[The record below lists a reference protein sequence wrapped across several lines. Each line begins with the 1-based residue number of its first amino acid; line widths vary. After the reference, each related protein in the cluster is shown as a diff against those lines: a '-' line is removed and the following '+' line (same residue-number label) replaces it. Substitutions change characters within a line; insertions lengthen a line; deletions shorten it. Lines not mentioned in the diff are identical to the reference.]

1 MKEDLVSV
9 IMPTYNA
16 GKFLAD
22 SIQCILRQTYDNL
35 ELIITDDASTDGD
48 TIKILKEFAQ
58 TDKRVK
64 IELLSETMDRD
75 MPETHVS
82 KELKEDTSHSVIAT
96 TDGFLRNW
104 KSKSITCQKRSALSA
119 VQLILYA
126 IPTMRPRVSIFRH
139 AASRIK

>member
-1 MKEDLVSV
+1 MNKELVSV

-22 SIQCILRQTYDNL
+22 SIRCILRQTYKNL

-48 TIKILKEFAQ
+48 TIEILKEFAQ

-64 IELLSETMDRD
+64 IELLSENHGAGYARNTCIKRA
-75 MPETHVS
+75 
-82 KELKEDTSHSVIAT
+82 KGDTSHSVIAT

>member
-1 MKEDLVSV
+1 MNKEDLVSV

-35 ELIITDDASTDGD
+35 ELIITDDASTDED

-58 TDKRVK
+58 ADKRVK

-75 MPETHVS
+75 MSEMHVS
-82 KELKEDTSHSVIAT
+82 KEQKEDTSHSVIAT

-126 IPTMRPRVSIFRH
+126 ILTMRP
-139 AASRIK
+139 

>member
-1 MKEDLVSV
+1 MNKEDLVSV

-48 TIKILKEFAQ
+48 TIKILKEYSQ
-58 TDKRVK
+58 K
-64 IELLSETMDRD
+64 TMDRD

-126 IPTMRPRVSIFRH
+126 ILTMRPQVSIFRH

>member
-35 ELIITDDASTDGD
+35 ELIITDDASTDED

-58 TDKRVK
+58 ADKRVK
-64 IELLSETMDRD
+64 IELLSENHGPGYARNACIKRAEGRYIAFCDCDDR
-75 MPETHVS
+75 
-82 KELKEDTSHSVIAT
+82 
-96 TDGFLRNW
+96 
-104 KSKSITCQKRSALSA
+104 
-119 VQLILYA
+119 
-126 IPTMRPRVSIFRH
+126 
-139 AASRIK
+139 